1 MKRYKKIARQNIP
14 HNFPLVSTTVAWL
27 LLDRLD
33 ASGIV
38 WGIVGTVFAIL
49 WVLVLL
55 DIVWSDSVDLLGG

>member
-1 MKRYKKIARQNIP
+1 MKKLKKIARQNIP
-14 HNFPLVSTTVAWL
+14 HNFPVVSTTVAWL